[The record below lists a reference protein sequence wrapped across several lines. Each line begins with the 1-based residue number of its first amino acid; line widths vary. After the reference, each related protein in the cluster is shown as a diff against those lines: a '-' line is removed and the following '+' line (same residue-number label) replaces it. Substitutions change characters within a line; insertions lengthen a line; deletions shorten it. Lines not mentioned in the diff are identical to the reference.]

1 MSGLRLLQLN
11 VTGNWGS
18 TGKIAEGIGLA
29 AMHRGWESTVAF
41 GRYVNPSASQL
52 IKVGGQRD
60 VYLHYA
66 RSRFLDGEGL
76 GSRGATQRLIG
87 QIKELAP
94 DIIQLHNIH
103 DHWLNYPLLFEYLA
117 TIDTPVVWTFH
128 DCWAFTGGCAYF
140 DRADCNK
147 WQRVCESCPSKHGF
161 LDKSK
166 RNFILKRDLLH
177 PLRERLHLVPVSNWL
192 HNFLKDSFLS
202 ECKSTVIYNGINL
215 NSFKIVPYE
224 RERHYVLGVAL
235 PWSAR
240 KGFEDVLKLRT
251 VLPNEIDIVLVGLT
265 EAQLKQL
272 PDGVV
277 GYLKTQNIEQLV
289 ELYSGALALINPTYE
304 DNFPTVNIEAL
315 ACGTPVIT
323 YNTGGSPEAIIQ
335 STGIVVEQ
343 GDVKQMTDAVMRI
356 FNNPAK
362 YSSTNCRKRAQEC
375 FDATKQYNKYID
387 LYESILSE
395 K

>member
-1 MSGLRLLQLN
+1 MKLLQLN

-29 AMHRGWESTVAF
+29 AMRRGWESTVAF

-76 GSRGATQRLIG
+76 GSRRATRALIG

-94 DIIQLHNIH
+94 DIVQLHNIH

-117 TIDTPVVWTFH
+117 TTDTPVVWTFH
-128 DCWAFTGGCAYF
+128 DCWTFTGGCAYF
-140 DRADCNK
+140 DRVGCSK
-147 WQRVCESCPSKHGF
+147 WQNECEKCPCKHSF
-161 LDKSK
+161 IDKSK
-166 RNFILKRDLLH
+166 KNFSLKRELLH
-177 PLRERLHLVPVSNWL
+177 PLRQRLHIIPVSNWL
-192 HNFLKDSFLS
+192 DNFLEDSFLS
-202 ECKSTVIYNGINL
+202 GCRSTVIHNGINL
-215 NSFKIVPYE
+215 NSFKIVPYR
-224 RERHYVLGVAL
+224 RERPYVLGVAL

-240 KGFEDVLKLRT
+240 KGFDDVLKLRK
-251 VLPNEIDIVLVGLT
+251 LLSEEIDIVLVGLT

-272 PDGVV
+272 PEGVT
-277 GYLKTQNIEQLV
+277 GYLKTQNINQLI

-323 YNTGGSPEAIIQ
+323 YNTGGSPEAITQ

-343 GDVKQMTDAVMRI
+343 GNVKQMTDAVMQI
-356 FNNPAK
+356 INNPDQ
-362 YSSTNCRKRAQEC
+362 YSSTDCRKRAQEC
-375 FDATKQYNKYID
+375 FDATKQFGKYID